1 MASRQDTIDYILD
14 QAARAGRL
22 SFKKMF
28 GEYALYCDGKMAAL
42 VCDDQLFIK
51 PTNAGRTFIGTPRE
65 GFPFPGA
72 KAWFLIDGDACE
84 DGDWLSDLLRIT
96 ARELPPPKDK
106 IKKAKPK
113 AKSKTVK
120 VRRPAKKAG
129 TKPPAKPRAK
139 SKKAQKN

>member
-1 MASRQDTIDYILD
+1 MGTRQDTIDYLLD

-22 SFKKMF
+22 SAKKMF

-42 VCDDQLFIK
+42 VCDDQLFVK
-51 PTNAGRTFIGTPRE
+51 PTQSGRTFIGEPRE

-72 KAWFLIDGDACE
+72 KAWFLIDGDECE

-120 VRRPAKKAG
+120 VKRPAKKGA
-129 TKPPAKPRAK
+129 TEPARKPGAKA
-139 SKKAQKN
+139 KKAQKN